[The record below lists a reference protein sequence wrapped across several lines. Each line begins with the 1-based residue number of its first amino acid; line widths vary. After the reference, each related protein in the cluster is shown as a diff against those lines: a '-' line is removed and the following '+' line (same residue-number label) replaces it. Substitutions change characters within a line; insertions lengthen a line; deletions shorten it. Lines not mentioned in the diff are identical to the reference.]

1 MKIKLSALAAVLAFS
16 VSAHAATVDYDAG
29 DLVMS
34 FYTKS
39 GTGSTLNVSVGLGDL
54 ATAFRGDLN
63 GGSVLT
69 GSTYWTSNN
78 NGTFTFNLGTALG
91 TVLDNAF
98 GIGWYNRSD
107 LYWGIS
113 GVLTSS
119 ATASAVGGDPR
130 RTVYVSHDASAASY
144 SGLGTS
150 TVASVATNMTGFQG
164 AFDTLQADSGQTLV
178 ATYQDS
184 ISNSYESWQ
193 YNGDSR
199 LADWGYVTGANSTV
213 STTLAVDRILAL
225 TNGANPTGTVGNGQ
239 SIGTFSLG
247 SDGTLTFSAVP
258 EPSTYGL
265 LIGGLLTVGFMMW
278 KRRRVANA

>member
-54 ATAFRGDLN
+54 ATAFRGNLN
-63 GGSVLT
+63 GGGVLT

-98 GIGWYNRSD
+98 GSGWYNRSD

-130 RTVYVSHDASAASY
+130 RTVYVSHDASSASY
-144 SGLGTS
+144 SGLGAS
-150 TVASVATNMTGFQG
+150 TVGSVATNMTGFQG
-164 AFDTLQADSGQTLV
+164 AFDVLQPDNGQTLV
-178 ATYQDS
+178 ATYSDS
-184 ISNSYESWQ
+184 IANSYEYWQ
-193 YNGDSR
+193 YNGDTR
-199 LADWGYVTGANSTV
+199 LADWGYLTGANSTV

-225 TNGANPTGTVGNGQ
+225 TSGANPTGTVGNGQ

-247 SDGTLTFSAVP
+247 SNGTLTFSAVP

>member
-39 GTGSTLNVSVGLGDL
+39 GTGSTLNVSVSLGDL

-78 NGTFTFNLGTALG
+78 NGTFSFNLGTALG
-91 TVLDNAF
+91 TVLSSAYGSD
-98 GIGWYNRSD
+98 WYSRSD

-113 GVLTSS
+113 GVLTNSPS
-119 ATASAVGGDPR
+119 AGAVNGDPR
-130 RTVYVSHDASAASY
+130 RTVYVSHDASAPSY
-144 SGLGTS
+144 SGFG
-150 TVASVATNMTGFQG
+150 ASSIGSAATNMTGFQG
-164 AFDTLQADSGQTLV
+164 AFDAMQADNGQTLV
-178 ATYQDS
+178 ATYADS
-184 ISNSYESWQ
+184 TSNSYEYWQ
-193 YNGDSR
+193 YNGDTR
-199 LADWGYVTGANSTV
+199 LADWNTFSGANSSV

-225 TNGANPTGTVGNGQ
+225 TTGANPTGTVGNGQ

-247 SDGTLTFSAVP
+247 SNGTLTFSAVP